1 MGRWSDRE
9 RLPREVRVLV
19 VGTLVNRAGSFVAP
33 FLVLYLTLARGF
45 TAAQAGLMVAA
56 TGFGGMVS
64 QLLGG
69 WSADHLGR
77 RRTLV
82 GGLLLSALS
91 LVALGAAR
99 GPVAI
104 AACAVLAGVFG
115 DTYRPA
121 AQALIADVL
130 PPDLRPIA
138 FGLMFWALN
147 LGFAVAALMAG
158 LLAEHGWWLLFAL
171 DAATCA
177 GYAVVVLI
185 GIRHDPPR
193 PTHEGDGPAPG
204 FATALRDATFMLL
217 VAFTVLQAIAYFQ
230 SFTVLPLAVVA
241 AGLPPTAYGVVAATN
256 GLVIIALQPTVTRRT
271 AHLDASRTLAVS
283 LLLCGVGF
291 FTMRFATT
299 LVAFVL
305 CTVLWTFGE
314 IGTAGLLPAIVS
326 DLAEP
331 TARGRYLG
339 VFGTAFGIA
348 AFVAPLLGPSLFQA
362 AGAPAVWTL
371 CLVLFSVAA
380 GGQLLL
386 RPTIE
391 RRCAAFPVEA
401 ASGG

>member
-1 MGRWSDRE
+1 MARWRDQQ

-45 TAAQAGLMVAA
+45 TAAQAGVLVAA
-56 TGFGGMVS
+56 TGFGGMFS

-69 WSADHLGR
+69 WAADHLGR

-82 GGLLLSALS
+82 AGLLLSAAS

-104 AACAVLAGVFG
+104 AVCAVLAGVFG

-130 PPDLRPIA
+130 PPALRPIA

-147 LGFAVAALMAG
+147 LGFAVAALAAG
-158 LLAEHGWWLLFAL
+158 LLAERGWWLLFAI

-177 GYAVVVLI
+177 GYAVVVLV
-185 GIRHDPPR
+185 GIRRDPPR
-193 PTHEGDGPAPG
+193 PLHEGDGKAPG

-217 VAFTVLQAIAYFQ
+217 VGFTVLQAVAYFQ
-230 SFTVLPLAVVA
+230 SFTVLPLAVVSV
-241 AGLPPTAYGVVAATN
+241 GLPPSAYGVVAATN
-256 GLVIIALQPTVTRRT
+256 GLVIIALQPMVTRRT

-283 LLLCGVGF
+283 LVLCGVGF
-291 FTMRFATT
+291 FTMRFATS
-299 LVAFVL
+299 LVAFVM
-305 CTVLWTFGE
+305 CTVLWTLGE
-314 IGTAGLLPAIVS
+314 IGTAGLLPSIVA

-339 VFGTAFGIA
+339 LFGTAFGIA
-348 AFVAPLLGPSLFQA
+348 AFVAPLIGPSLFQA

-386 RPTIE
+386 RPTVE
-391 RRCAAFPVEA
+391 RRRAANVTAVAP
-401 ASGG
+401 G

>member
-1 MGRWSDRE
+1 
-9 RLPREVRVLV
+9 
-19 VGTLVNRAGSFVAP
+19 
-33 FLVLYLTLARGF
+33 
-45 TAAQAGLMVAA
+45 
-56 TGFGGMVS
+56 
-64 QLLGG
+64 
-69 WSADHLGR
+69 
-77 RRTLV
+77 
-82 GGLLLSALS
+82 
-91 LVALGAAR
+91 
-99 GPVAI
+99 
-104 AACAVLAGVFG
+104 
-115 DTYRPA
+115 
-121 AQALIADVL
+121 
-130 PPDLRPIA
+130 
-138 FGLMFWALN
+138 
-147 LGFAVAALMAG
+147 
-158 LLAEHGWWLLFAL
+158 
-171 DAATCA
+171 
-177 GYAVVVLI
+177 
-185 GIRHDPPR
+185 
-193 PTHEGDGPAPG
+193 
-204 FATALRDATFMLL
+204 
-217 VAFTVLQAIAYFQ
+217 
-230 SFTVLPLAVVA
+230 
-241 AGLPPTAYGVVAATN
+241 VVAATN